1 MFQHFELTLRKCS
14 LFRSQNVGMFF
25 DDLPNALII
34 ADSQG
39 LVYANQVAKK
49 TFDVGEDK
57 NLMTKRLWKLLRD
70 EHESLR
76 GVKQC

>member
-1 MFQHFELTLRKCS
+1 MFQHFELTLRKSS

-25 DDLPNALII
+25 DDLPNAIII

-39 LVYANQVAKK
+39 LVYANQVAMK

-57 NLMTKRLWKLLRD
+57 NLLTKRLWKLLRD

>member
-25 DDLPNALII
+25 DELPNAIII

-49 TFDVGEDK
+49 TFEVGEDM
-57 NLMTKRLWKLLRD
+57 NLMTERLWILLRD

-76 GVKQC
+76 SVK